1 MASVRKCSWR
11 NSVPGILEET
21 VAIYCF
27 PATQM
32 HFEMYESLKKVDDL
46 SLKVIKNFS
55 PTAASKLFDQE
66 IREAVRASF

>member
-1 MASVRKCSWR
+1 MYQESLKKLWPSIV
-11 NSVPGILEET
+11 
-21 VAIYCF
+21 F